1 MEVVPAKME
10 KTRLRRE
17 NAVYFSPSVRA
28 NPDKFKVIKTFLSWR
43 YGLINESDSIQNA
56 SVIVGEVSSEVGN
69 SVVLPDTNIRE
80 LKVVGDEKLR
90 VVNWRPKVL
99 APFVEHSVKE
109 QLSLMVEVLDD
120 KEIETP
126 WLKHA
131 FAASIIQKRQLELE
145 LRKSVLAS
153 IDLPDYVVLDEL
165 LPHLHAA
172 IAALASSKGKYVIA
186 VCSNPVMAA
195 FTDYSVSRKE
205 DLVAAVASVIG
216 HE

>member
-1 MEVVPAKME
+1 MEAVPAKTE
-10 KTRLRRE
+10 KARSRRE
-17 NAVYFSPSVRA
+17 NAVYFAPSVRD
-28 NPDKFKVIKTFLSWR
+28 NPDRFKVIKTFLSWR
-43 YGLINESDSIQNA
+43 YGLTNEVDSIPNA
-56 SVIVGEVSSEVGN
+56 SVIVGEVNAEVGN
-69 SVVLPDTNIRE
+69 AVVLPDTNIRE
-80 LKVVGDEKLR
+80 LKIVGDEKLR

-109 QLSLMVEVLDD
+109 RLAVMVEVLDD
-120 KEIETP
+120 REIETP

-131 FAASIIQKRQLELE
+131 FAATVIQKRQLELRRS
-145 LRKSVLAS
+145 LIAS
-153 IDLPDYVVLDEL
+153 IDLPDYVVLDET
-165 LPHLHAA
+165 LPHLHVA

-195 FTDYSVSRKE
+195 FTDYPVSRKE

>member
-1 MEVVPAKME
+1 MEAVPAKTE

-28 NPDKFKVIKTFLSWR
+28 NPDKLKVIKTFLSWR
-43 YGLINESDSIQNA
+43 YGLINESDSIQSA
-56 SVIVGEVSSEVGN
+56 SVVVGEVSPEVGN
-69 SVVLPDTNIRE
+69 SVVLPDTNVRE
-80 LKVVGDEKLR
+80 LRIVADEKLR
-90 VVNWRPKVL
+90 VVNLRPKVL
-99 APFVEHSVKE
+99 APFVEHSVKR
-109 QLSLMVEVLDD
+109 QLSLMVEILDD
-120 KEIETP
+120 TEIETL

-131 FAASIIQKRQLELE
+131 FAASTIQKRQLELE
-145 LRKSVLAS
+145 LRKSILAS
-153 IDLPDYVVLDEL
+153 IDLPDYVVLDET

-195 FTDYSVSRKE
+195 FTDYPVSRKE

>member
-1 MEVVPAKME
+1 MEVVPAKTE
-10 KTRLRRE
+10 KARSRRE
-17 NAVYFSPSVRA
+17 NAVYFAPSVRD
-28 NPDKFKVIKTFLSWR
+28 NPDKLKVIKTFLSWR
-43 YGLINESDSIQNA
+43 YGLTNEVDSIQNA
-56 SVIVGEVSSEVGN
+56 SVIVGEVSAEVGN
-69 SVVLPDTNIRE
+69 AVVLPDTNVRE
-80 LKVVGDEKLR
+80 LKIVGDEKLR

-109 QLSLMVEVLDD
+109 RLSVMVEVLDD

-131 FAASIIQKRQLELE
+131 FAATIIQKRQLELE
-145 LRKSVLAS
+145 LRRSILAS

-195 FTDYSVSRKE
+195 FTDYPVSRKE

>member
-1 MEVVPAKME
+1 MEAVPAKTE

-17 NAVYFSPSVRA
+17 NAIYFAPSVRN
-28 NPDKFKVIKTFLSWR
+28 NPDRLKVIRTFLSWR
-43 YGLINESDSIQNA
+43 YGLTNEVDSIQSA
-56 SVIVGEVSSEVGN
+56 SVIVGQVSAEVGHA
-69 SVVLPDTNIRE
+69 VVLPDTNIRE
-80 LKVVGDEKLR
+80 LRIVGDEKLK

-109 QLSLMVEVLDD
+109 KLALMVEVLDD

-131 FAASIIQKRQLELE
+131 FASTMIQKRQLELE
-145 LRKSVLAS
+145 LRKAILAR
-153 IDLPDYVVLDEL
+153 IDLPDYIVLDEL
-165 LPHLHAA
+165 LPHLHVA

-195 FTDYSVSRKE
+195 FADYPVSRKE
-205 DLVAAVASVIG
+205 DIVAAVASVIG

>member
-1 MEVVPAKME
+1 MEAVPAKTE

-17 NAVYFSPSVRA
+17 NSVYFTPSVRA
-28 NPDKFKVIKTFLSWR
+28 NPDKLKVIKTFVSWR
-43 YGLINESDSIQNA
+43 YGLTNEADSIQNA
-56 SVIVGEVSSEVGN
+56 SVIVGEVSAEVGN
-69 SVVLPDTNIRE
+69 AVVLPDTNIRE
-80 LKVVGDEKLR
+80 LKIVGDEKLK

-109 QLSLMVEVLDD
+109 QLALMVDILDD

-131 FAASIIQKRQLELE
+131 FAASIIQKRQFELE

-172 IAALASSKGKYVIA
+172 IAALAFSKGKYVIA
-186 VCSNPVMAA
+186 VCSTPVLAA
-195 FTDYSVSRKE
+195 FADYPVSRKE

>member
-1 MEVVPAKME
+1 MEAVPAKTE

-17 NAVYFSPSVRA
+17 NAVYFAPSVRD
-28 NPDKFKVIKTFLSWR
+28 NPDRFKVIRTFLAWR
-43 YGLINESDSIQNA
+43 YGLTYESDSIQNA
-56 SVIVGEVSSEVGN
+56 SVIVGEVGAEVGHA
-69 SVVLPDTNIRE
+69 VILPDTNIRE
-80 LKVVGDEKLR
+80 LKIVGDEKLK

-109 QLSLMVEVLDD
+109 RLASMVEVLNDRV
-120 KEIETP
+120 IETP

-131 FAASIIQKRQLELE
+131 FAATVIQKRQLELE
-145 LRKSVLAS
+145 LRRSILAS
-153 IDLPDYVVLDEL
+153 VDLPDYVVLDETL
-165 LPHLHAA
+165 SHLHVA
-172 IAALASSKGKYVIA
+172 IAALALSKGKYVIA

-195 FTDYSVSRKE
+195 FTDYPVSRKE

>member
-1 MEVVPAKME
+1 MEAVPAKTE

-17 NAVYFSPSVRA
+17 NAVYFAPSVRD
-28 NPDKFKVIKTFLSWR
+28 NPDRLKVIRTFLSWR
-43 YGLINESDSIQNA
+43 YGLTNEADSIQNA
-56 SVIVGEVSSEVGN
+56 SVIVGEVSAEVGN
-69 SVVLPDTNIRE
+69 AVVLPDTNIRE
-80 LKVVGDEKLR
+80 LKIVGDEKLR
-90 VVNWRPKVL
+90 VANWRPKVL

-109 QLSLMVEVLDD
+109 RLAVMVEVLDD

-131 FAASIIQKRQLELE
+131 FAATIIQKRQLELE
-145 LRKSVLAS
+145 LRRSIVAS

-165 LPHLHAA
+165 LPHLHVA
-172 IAALASSKGKYVIA
+172 IAALASLKGKYVIA

-195 FTDYSVSRKE
+195 FTDYPVSRKE